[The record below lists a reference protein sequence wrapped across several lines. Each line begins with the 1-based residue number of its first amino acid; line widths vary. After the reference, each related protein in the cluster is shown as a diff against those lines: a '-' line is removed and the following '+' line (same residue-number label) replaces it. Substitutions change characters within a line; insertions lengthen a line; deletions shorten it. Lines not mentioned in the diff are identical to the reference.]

1 MPKPLSGG
9 KNRKSDTS
17 RRETKKAKF
26 PITSSEIVNRRITKL
41 NNAIRNAMS
50 KFPNDTPQQT
60 VDRLRAKR
68 IITTTYRVNMV
79 KSVDAFRVNPPKL
92 QEGKPVSISKNIPIN
107 PFAGKQRAVWRTD
120 FRPLRRR
127 LLNLVVRLVLQKFPK
142 DPPEKIVE
150 RVKGYGF
157 DATVEH
163 VRIVKS
169 IRNYKTNP
177 PKIQEWK
184 PRPETYDDIN
194 NRRVAEARAVREQFK
209 SAERRSKKALKLM
222 GKGRTEEGTVRRKGI
237 TEQERIAVLKIVS
250 ENMHLPEKEIQQLL
264 KSQGH
269 VIGLEY
275 IHSAKRAVKSG
286 Y

>member
-1 MPKPLSGG
+1 
-9 KNRKSDTS
+9 
-17 RRETKKAKF
+17 
-26 PITSSEIVNRRITKL
+26 
-41 NNAIRNAMS
+41 
-50 KFPNDTPQQT
+50 
-60 VDRLRAKR
+60 
-68 IITTTYRVNMV
+68 MV